1 MIDTIET
8 NGARNASPVAIAV
21 TPSGRKVKPE
31 PPEPVELAKAVS
43 NESEAHKELKRMF
56 QATIKNYA
64 RGFNSLREA
73 IETCR
78 KAGVT
83 DKELE
88 SWAEEAGWKLQ
99 TFRNTMSAIRKDGG
113 EVKRIVTALDK
124 RRRAAKDPVKKTRAE
139 QGYKYLLGLCDGS
152 VKTVKS
158 VALAISR
165 MADEAMKAE
174 DNKAE

>member
-1 MIDTIET
+1 MKGQMINTIET
-8 NGARNASPVAIAV
+8 NGAPVAIAI

-31 PPEPVELAKAVS
+31 PSEPLELTKAVNS
-43 NESEAHKELKRMF
+43 ETEAHKELKRMF
-56 QATIKNYA
+56 QSCVKNYA

-78 KAGVT
+78 KAGVS

-113 EVKRIVTALDK
+113 EIKRVVAALDK

-139 QGYKYLLGLCDGS
+139 QGYKLLLRLCDGS
-152 VKTVKS
+152 VKDVKS
-158 VALAISR
+158 VSLAISR
-165 MADEAMKAE
+165 MADEAMKADE
-174 DNKAE
+174 GKAE